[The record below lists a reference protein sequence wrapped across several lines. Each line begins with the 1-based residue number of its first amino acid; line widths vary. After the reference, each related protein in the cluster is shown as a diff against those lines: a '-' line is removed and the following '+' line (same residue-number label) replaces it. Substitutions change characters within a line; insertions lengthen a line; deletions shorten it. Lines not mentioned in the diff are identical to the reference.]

1 MERSGVPMFQLS
13 KNIIRNIIVIV
24 SVLNLIFLFGFNYQI
39 PSILRPGSDTQAEED
54 AYVDEEMDSTESAL
68 QESDG
73 TDTAAIDTAAAGEPA
88 PEDNTA
94 ADAQPA
100 GDTAAVQEQAADGTA
115 TAPGEEPAQTG
126 TGPQYVVSAQTAAN
140 VRSGPGTGNDVVAS
154 LPSGTLLEVTGE
166 AQDGWYPIRSE
177 TGVEG
182 YIKENYITMVGQE

>member
-1 MERSGVPMFQLS
+1 MFQLS

-68 QESDG
+68 PESDG

-88 PEDNTA
+88 PEDNAA
-94 ADAQPA
+94 ADTQPA
-100 GDTAAVQEQAADGTA
+100 GDTAAVQEQAVDG

-126 TGPQYVVSAQTAAN
+126 AGPQYVVSAQTAAN

-154 LPSGTLLEVTGE
+154 LPGGTLLEVTGE

-182 YIKENYITMVGQE
+182 FIKENYIAMVGQE